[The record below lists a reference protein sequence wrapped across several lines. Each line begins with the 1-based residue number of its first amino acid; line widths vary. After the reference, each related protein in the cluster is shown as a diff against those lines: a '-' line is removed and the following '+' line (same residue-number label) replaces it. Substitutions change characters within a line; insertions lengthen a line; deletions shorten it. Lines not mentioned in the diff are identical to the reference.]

1 MIRLIYSVATKSEN
15 KAKFIFF
22 PIDLKNFDKRY
33 LSETNS
39 KVHTNSTASKKNS
52 KLHKCR
58 KPSFSMH
65 TTLPAFSDAY

>member
-39 KVHTNSTASKKNS
+39 KVHTNSTASKNDNI
-52 KLHKCR
+52 
-58 KPSFSMH
+58 F
-65 TTLPAFSDAY
+65 